1 MGDTALSLPPNPD
14 DLEII
19 RLDAKYVLVVEKD
32 AIFQRLNREGFW
44 NSEKCLLVTAKG
56 MPG

>member
-1 MGDTALSLPPNPD
+1 MRPRMGDTALSLPPNPD

-32 AIFQRLNREGFW
+32 AISRGLTGRASGTVK
-44 NSEKCLLVTAKG
+44 SVYS
-56 MPG
+56 